1 MENNTDIIVLTS
13 VVIVLFLVFIIATV
27 REFNAMSAGQ
37 VVEKE
42 EGGPRAEM
50 MRFIGKLFTDDRVD
64 VKSKTELMN
73 AMKNVMDEMDT
84 KDERKNLSEK

>member
-27 REFNAMSAGQ
+27 RELNTMTTTKFE
-37 VVEKE
+37 EKA

-50 MRFIGKLFTDDRVD
+50 LRLIGKLFTDERIDTA
-64 VKSKTELMN
+64 KKITFMN
-73 AMKNVMDEMDT
+73 AIKPLIEDLPTDEEKKN
-84 KDERKNLSEK
+84 

>member
-27 REFNAMSAGQ
+27 RELNAMTTTKFE
-37 VVEKE
+37 EKA

-50 MRFIGKLFTDDRVD
+50 LRLIGKLFTDERIDPA
-64 VKSKTELMN
+64 KKITFMN
-73 AMKNVMDEMDT
+73 AIKPMMDDMPP
-84 KDERKNLSEK
+84 DEEKKQ